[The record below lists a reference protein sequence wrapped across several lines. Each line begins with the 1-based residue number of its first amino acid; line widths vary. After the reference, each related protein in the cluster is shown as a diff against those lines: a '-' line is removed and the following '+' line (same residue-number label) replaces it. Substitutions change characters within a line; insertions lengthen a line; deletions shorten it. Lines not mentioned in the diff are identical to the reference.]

1 MKSIDYGCL
10 EVGEGV
16 RIDGDLQVPS
26 TASISGH
33 VKGSLT
39 AQSITIDPEARLEG
53 KATADTIEVSGSLQG
68 EVSAQ
73 EVLLVRATGFVGG
86 KIAHGELQ
94 IDRGGQLE
102 GTVECMKKR

>member
-1 MKSIDYGCL
+1 MKSIEYGCL

-16 RIDGDLQVPS
+16 RMDGEFYVPS
-26 TASISGH
+26 SASISGQI
-33 VKGSLT
+33 KGSLT
-39 AQSITIDPEARLEG
+39 AQSITIDSEARLEG
-53 KATADTIEVSGSLQG
+53 KASAEIIDVSGSLQG
-68 EVSAQ
+68 EVIAN
-73 EVLLVRATGFVGG
+73 EVLLVRASGFVGG